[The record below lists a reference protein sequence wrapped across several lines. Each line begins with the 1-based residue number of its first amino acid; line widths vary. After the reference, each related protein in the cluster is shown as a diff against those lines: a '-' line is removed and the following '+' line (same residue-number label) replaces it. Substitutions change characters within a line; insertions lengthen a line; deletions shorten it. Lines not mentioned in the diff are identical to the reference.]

1 MSQTAVHVRPAGPAD
16 EPQAVGVITLAFAAD
31 PMVRW
36 AFPDPGTYL
45 NLMPDFVRAFG
56 GNGLAHGAT
65 HLVDGGL
72 GAAMWLPPGVQPDS
86 DTMMSMTQRYIRADR
101 VDDMMQVL
109 AQMDK
114 YHPVDDCWYLPLI
127 GVDPLAQ
134 GRGCG
139 AALLR
144 YALQSCDR
152 DGIAAYLE
160 SSNPRNISL
169 YERHGFERLGTIQ
182 AGASPTMVP
191 MLRRPRRQ

>member
-1 MSQTAVHVRPAGPAD
+1 MSQTAIHVRPADPAD

-31 PMVRW
+31 PMARW
-36 AFPDPGTYL
+36 AFPDPRTYL

-65 HLVDGGL
+65 HLVDGRL

-101 VDDMMQVL
+101 MDDMMQV
-109 AQMDK
+109 
-114 YHPVDDCWYLPLI
+114 
-127 GVDPLAQ
+127 
-134 GRGCG
+134 
-139 AALLR
+139 
-144 YALQSCDR
+144 
-152 DGIAAYLE
+152 E

-169 YERHGFERLGTIQ
+169 YERHGFEGLGTIQ